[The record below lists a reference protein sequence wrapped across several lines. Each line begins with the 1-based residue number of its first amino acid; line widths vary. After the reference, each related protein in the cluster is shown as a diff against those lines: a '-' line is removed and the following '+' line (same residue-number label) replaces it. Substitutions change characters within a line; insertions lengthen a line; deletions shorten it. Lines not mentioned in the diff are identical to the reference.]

1 MGGTCQALKPPSK
14 RTKREGMAG
23 DKGSLAL
30 ESEAGSIESAE
41 EGGARAL
48 ARVTASMGWSGLR
61 RRMA

>member
-1 MGGTCQALKPPSK
+1 MGGTCQALKPTSK

-41 EGGARAL
+41 EEGGTRSGEGH
-48 ARVTASMGWSGLR
+48 RVDGLVGSSPQK
-61 RRMA
+61 